1 MKILLVDDDQ
11 ALIATLT
18 RSLAAQHYIVD
29 AVQDGEQGWL
39 YGSTFEY
46 DLVILDILLPK
57 LDGLCLCQRFRAEG
71 YAFPILLLTAQ
82 NSSTAKVQGF
92 DAGADDYVVKPFDA
106 AELIARIRALVRR
119 GSSNPMPLLS
129 WGEMQLNPATCE
141 VTYNGQLLN
150 LTTKEYDL
158 LELLLRQ
165 SHHVFSIDEILDR
178 LWSSETFPAEA
189 TVRSHLRRLRHKLVT
204 VGAPADFISTLHG
217 RGYYLKLPDAA
228 AARESLTMTVGAVD
242 AQAQYLAFLN
252 ETWLT
257 TKPRCLEQLAT
268 LFQLIQ
274 SPVDQ
279 VRRSQAISIAHN
291 LSGTLGIFGLLSEVQ
306 LARCLED
313 FFSQSNPDSDLN
325 LETTRQ
331 IEALVTQLQQAVRQ
345 IETIHSPHHSPQP
358 ANPATHLP
366 EPNRPET
373 HVMIVDDDQVWLQSL
388 PQLLRPWG
396 FRATTLAEPEQFWIV
411 LQMVNPDMLIL
422 DVNLPQMNG
431 LELCQTLRRD
441 PRWQR
446 LPILFLSAL
455 TDAATQNQ
463 AFIAGADDYVC
474 KPIAGIDLANRMIN
488 RLQRIRAWAS

>member
-1 MKILLVDDDQ
+1 M
-11 ALIATLT
+11 
-18 RSLAAQHYIVD
+18 
-29 AVQDGEQGWL
+29 
-39 YGSTFEY
+39 
-46 DLVILDILLPK
+46 
-57 LDGLCLCQRFRAEG
+57 
-71 YAFPILLLTAQ
+71 
-82 NSSTAKVQGF
+82 QGF
-92 DAGADDYVVKPFDA
+92 DSGADDYVVKPFDA

-129 WGEMQLNPATCE
+129 WGEMQLDPATCE

-189 TVRSHLRRLRHKLVT
+189 TVRSHLRRLRHKLVAA
-204 VGAPADFISTLHG
+204 GAPSDFISTLHG
-217 RGYYLKLPDAA
+217 RGYYLKLPDAVA
-228 AARESLTMTVGAVD
+228 AKESLPAPTVAVD

-252 ETWLT
+252 ETWFT
-257 TKPRCLEQLAT
+257 TKPRCLEQLAV
-268 LFQLIQ
+268 LCQLIQ
-274 SPVDQ
+274 SPVDH

-291 LSGTLGIFGLLSEVQ
+291 LAGTLGIFGLLSEVQ

-313 FFSQSNPDSDLN
+313 FFSQSDLNSNLNSDLTF
-325 LETTRQ
+325 ETIRQ
-331 IEALVTQLQQAVRQ
+331 IEALVTQLQQAINQ
-345 IETIHSPHHSPQP
+345 IETIHSPQHSLQP
-358 ANPATHLP
+358 ANPAITCPEPNLP
-366 EPNRPET
+366 EPTRPGT
-373 HVMIVDDDQVWLQSL
+373 HVMIVDADQVWLQSL

-396 FRATTLAEPEQFWIV
+396 FRATTLAEPEQFWTV
-411 LQMVNPDMLIL
+411 LQMVNPDLLIL
-422 DVNLPQMNG
+422 DVNMPPMNG

-441 PRWQR
+441 PSWQR

-463 AFIAGADDYVC
+463 AFTAGADDYLC
-474 KPIAGIDLANRMIN
+474 KPISGIDLANRMIN